1 VHGVLDVCERERLP
15 IMFRLIIENMYGSV
29 FGEMYDTYED
39 GLHALR
45 ELRRE
50 GIRAFLIRS

>member
-1 VHGVLDVCERERLP
+1 VLDVCERERRT